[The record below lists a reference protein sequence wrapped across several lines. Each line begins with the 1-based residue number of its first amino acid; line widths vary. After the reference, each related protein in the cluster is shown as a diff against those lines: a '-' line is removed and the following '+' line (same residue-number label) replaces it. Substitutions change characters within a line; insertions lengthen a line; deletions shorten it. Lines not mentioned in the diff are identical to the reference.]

1 MQNGRVRLVQSK
13 SKRLDGG
20 QFSLLGAGPW
30 SFISQDVPQEDKQ
43 TTVAADRSNKQRPP
57 KASGTK
63 RTRAHT
69 TSKLLLAASFVINIY
84 VPDKMPCESNFQ
96 ASIEVKTPENTSRYT
111 LRKEVPSGQRQDDLA
126 VVRSGKL

>member
-43 TTVAADRSNKQRPP
+43 TTVAADRSNKQR
-57 KASGTK
+57 
-63 RTRAHT
+63 HQ
-69 TSKLLLAASFVINIY
+69 KLQELSAQGRIQQVSY
-84 VPDKMPCESNFQ
+84 
-96 ASIEVKTPENTSRYT
+96 Y
-111 LRKEVPSGQRQDDLA
+111 
-126 VVRSGKL
+126 